1 MYKIIYYKKAI
12 KDIQKLKQNK
22 LDRKAKQLIEL
33 IKENHLQNPT
43 PYEKLIGDLKQYYS
57 RRIRIQH
64 RLVYKINEETKTI
77 KILSMW
83 THYENI

>member
-1 MYKIIYYKKAI
+1 MYRVEYYKNAV

-22 LDRKAKQLIEL
+22 LDKKAKQLIDL
-33 IKENHLQNPT
+33 IKENPLQNPP

-57 RRIRIQH
+57 RRINIQH